1 MSGRMMVNPDRKM
14 ERSAEFFKGTR
25 VNSCSYVRLK
35 KGNTEAVPFFQVA
48 DKNPQ
53 DREVKSTYN
62 QSYSQ

>member
-1 MSGRMMVNPDRKM
+1 MNPDHKL
-14 ERSAEFFKGTR
+14 ERSAEFFKSTR

-35 KGNTEAVPFFQVA
+35 KGNAEAVPFFQVA

-53 DREVKSTYN
+53 EHETKSTYN